1 MIDLRSM
8 SIQTL
13 YFTMKSD
20 SLDNSML
27 TGSQEDTNSMN
38 DFDYDN
44 DVANINVTMNLDD
57 ILGETY
63 HTKIY

>member
-1 MIDLRSM
+1 M